1 MIFILLIEK
10 LVEKLL
16 LSQWDFAE
24 AVLGMEIN
32 KPVHLVTDEF
42 RFVEVYLQVVEGT
55 SKNFLS
61 IVEEQKVT
69 ADGNHLLGVL
79 WGIEKL

>member
-1 MIFILLIEK
+1 
-10 LVEKLL
+10 
-16 LSQWDFAE
+16 
-24 AVLGMEIN
+24 MEIN

-61 IVEEQKVT
+61 IFEEQKVT

-79 WGIEKL
+79 